1 MQVLR
6 LPWYFA
12 ALKFSNPSFT
22 CAYQPD
28 SDFWN
33 IETPPPTPGEVEEEE
48 DEVKES
54 ESETE
59 EGELDSVGLLFHSL
73 FEKDIPIELC
83 SRFISS
89 YCNPETG
96 DAPTTRTSSPA
107 HSPPREIR
115 KKSYNVIAKVSITRF
130 RSDPRYRAH
139 REFLMQDPAR
149 LATPQVIT
157 RETSHAAPNAA
168 GIPINSNLSEPLL
181 KTLSVTRPLAGQ
193 IRTPKSHSLTASSS
207 ANTSSSGGFQINAG

>member
-1 MQVLR
+1 M
-6 LPWYFA
+6 
-12 ALKFSNPSFT
+12 
-22 CAYQPD
+22 YQPD
-28 SDFWN
+28 SEFWN
-33 IETPPPTPGEVEEEE
+33 IETPPPTPGEVEEEDE
-48 DEVKES
+48 DEDKES
-54 ESETE
+54 ESGSE

-73 FEKDIPIELC
+73 IEKDIPIELC

-96 DAPTTRTSSPA
+96 DAPTARTSSPSPS

-168 GIPINSNLSEPLL
+168 GIPITSNLSEPIL
-181 KTLSVTRPLAGQ
+181 KTPSVTRPLAGQ